1 MQTFREYHSCC
12 TALLKLIDSWLTD
25 IDDGKCIIAIFLDLK
40 KAFDL
45 VDHDILL
52 QKMKMYNFSES
63 TIKFFKSYLSNR
75 TQIVKDGEFES
86 SSRTVLT
93 GVSQGSILGPIL
105 FLIYINDIY
114 MKLTKSSSL
123 DMYADDSTL
132 YSSGFKANEMLY
144 KKI

>member
-1 MQTFREYHSCC
+1 LPTIYKIIQRHVATQLFDYLKKHNLLYANQSGFREYHSCC

-25 IDDGKCIIAIFLDLK
+25 IDDGKCICAIVLDLK

-52 QKMKMYNFSES
+52 KKMKMYNVSDN

-75 TQIVKDGEFES
+75 TQIVKNGEFES

-93 GVSQGSILGPIL
+93 GVPHG
-105 FLIYINDIY
+105 
-114 MKLTKSSSL
+114 
-123 DMYADDSTL
+123 
-132 YSSGFKANEMLY
+132 
-144 KKI
+144 